1 MERLLS
7 TFGAA
12 FGATAAVALTAAFA
26 WGVLSVALSP
36 CHLSSVPLVVA
47 YMSGGTELPSG
58 RRALGLSSAF
68 ALGILVSIALV
79 GAITAAAGR
88 MLGDVGRFGTWF
100 LAGVFLLVGL
110 NLLGV
115 LPLPS
120 FGGGPAEAKRRGPA
134 GAALLGLTFGVA
146 LGPCT
151 FAFMAPL
158 LALALGASSGGAAWY
173 GAALVAALAG
183 AAPGQSTT
191 STAGLRHAGAKKC
204 VTVARSGRR
213 ISAIPCGESTC
224 ALPQRT
230 RAPRHRRGWCRHRN
244 ETRPRRLAPRCV
256 PRITHQVTTISP
268 SATCPSTVTTMS
280 G

>member
-12 FGATAAVALTAAFA
+12 FSATAAVALVAAFA

-68 ALGILVSIALV
+68 AVGILVSIALV
-79 GAITAAAGR
+79 GAVTAAAGR
-88 MLGDVGRFGTWF
+88 MLGDVGRSGTWI
-100 LAGVFLLVGL
+100 LAPVFLVVGL

-115 LPLPS
+115 LPMPS
-120 FGGGPAEAKRRGPA
+120 IGGRPAEAKRRGAA

-158 LALALGASSGGAAWY
+158 LALALGASGRGGGWY
-173 GAALVAALAG
+173 GAALVAVFGHGHAVAIAG
-183 AAPGQSTT
+183 AGSSLQSVNRWLGSKGGARTT
-191 STAGLRHAGAKKC
+191 AVVRAVAG
-204 VTVARSGRR
+204 VAVILGGVYFAW
-213 ISAIPCGESTC
+213 SA
-224 ALPQRT
+224 L
-230 RAPRHRRGWCRHRN
+230 
-244 ETRPRRLAPRCV
+244 
-256 PRITHQVTTISP
+256 
-268 SATCPSTVTTMS
+268 
-280 G
+280 